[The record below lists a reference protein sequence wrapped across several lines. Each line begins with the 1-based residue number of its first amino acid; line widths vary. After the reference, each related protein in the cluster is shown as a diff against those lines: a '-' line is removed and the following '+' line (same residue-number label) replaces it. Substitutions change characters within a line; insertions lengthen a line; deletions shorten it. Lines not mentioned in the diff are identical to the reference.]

1 MNYVVTLKTVPNQ
14 MIPIDSKEIQKIV
27 GLSTLVN
34 FSGIFFR
41 SKKSRFNAFKDW
53 IPIAAPLQVLF
64 FLARSCNERLS
75 KLLRF

>member
-14 MIPIDSKEIQKIV
+14 MIPLDSKDKIV